1 MCNNNTFEFKKMN
14 TFNTQRVYSLI
25 IAISK
30 SQRCKK
36 KVSYE
41 KKRERDERERESDRV
56 SALKAESF
64 WSLFDHNDRGGA
76 SRDGDITRNLA
87 RIRI

>member
-1 MCNNNTFEFKKMN
+1 M
-14 TFNTQRVYSLI
+14 
-25 IAISK
+25 
-30 SQRCKK
+30 
-36 KVSYE
+36 
-41 KKRERDERERESDRV
+41 KKRERDERERESERV